1 MKANC
6 LLVRSLAP
14 STEGEPP
21 AGRLGIHVAQC
32 LTCQAELAR
41 YNRLRRQLGSL
52 ADVVEPAPLPL
63 VHAVEREINAGLG
76 LSTPEKRSHQVG
88 RAAAAGGAV
97 AAAAAG
103 AAAVIAWR
111 HSRAAV

>member
-1 MKANC
+1 MKATC
-6 LLVRSLAP
+6 LMVRALAP
-14 STEGEPP
+14 SSEGVAPG
-21 AGRLGIHVAQC
+21 GRLQIHVAQC
-32 LTCQAELAR
+32 LSCQAELAR

-63 VHAVEREINAGLG
+63 VSAIESEIDSGSRP
-76 LSTPEKRSHQVG
+76 STTPWRAYQVG
-88 RAAAAGGAV
+88 QVAAEGGAV

-111 HSRAAV
+111 HSKAAV

>member
-1 MKANC
+1 MKAAC
-6 LLVRSLAP
+6 VLVRSLAP
-14 STEGEPP
+14 SREVVQPD
-21 AGRLGIHVAQC
+21 GRPRGHVARC
-32 LTCQAELAR
+32 LACQAELAR

-52 ADVVEPAPLPL
+52 ADVIEPAPLL
-63 VHAVEREINAGLG
+63 LGRAIEYEIDSAAEQVISLRRN
-76 LSTPEKRSHQVG
+76 TQVG

-103 AAAVIAWR
+103 AAAVIVWR